1 MTDFDTRFA
10 ARGAPKLL
18 DRFGEPVVYRPRS
31 GRARTITAIVDR
43 NPPETL
49 ANAENAVSQAFV
61 VMVANDDQD
70 GIPSRLLDT
79 GGDAIDV
86 SDRTGEA
93 VRTRRIV
100 RLVDDVGGMLTLE
113 VR

>member
-1 MTDFDTRFA
+1 MASDVINTFLCADEFA
-10 ARGAPKLL
+10 
-18 DRFGEPVVYRPRS
+18 EQVVYRPRS

-43 NPPETL
+43 NPPDNL
-49 ANAENAVSQAFV
+49 GNVENTVSQAFV

-86 SDRTGEA
+86 SDRTGET
-93 VRTRRIV
+93 VKTRRIV
-100 RLVDDVGGMLTLE
+100 RLVDDAGGMLTLE